1 MPRNNAAAQRE
12 RERQQRERQQREAQ
26 QRAQREAQ
34 QRAQR
39 EAQQRA
45 QREAQQRAQREAQQ
59 RAQREAQQRAKQE
72 ADRRAKQQAQQKA
85 KQEADRRAKQQAQQK
100 AKQDANRKAQQQK
113 QQQQKGKQQGNVKA
127 AIRQAEAGGITRK
140 ELQKISKQ
148 TGASNQEI
156 VKRMDAMNKAGR
168 DVRLNAGAANT
179 IVRQAQKTPYDPF
192 GRQPSFGTGNI
203 ARALQGMIGT
213 PGSPGAMIKGQR
225 IGGREAIPGTGPMA
239 GGMQIRKGGR
249 PAVIRGMAQPAAPA
263 KPAAPMPA
271 MPAPVDGG
279 MGDGG
284 MGDGGLGGFDFAS
297 LFDGLFGGMEEPMMP
312 QMPALESFA
321 PVSADVLAPVSA
333 DRDPLQLAAL
343 GQSYASDMIRAKQ
356 RQAQGRRAYMRGGQA
371 VGGVGSPLAALL
383 SIGGLTL

>member
-59 RAQREAQQRAKQE
+59 RAQREAQQRAQRE
-72 ADRRAKQQAQQKA
+72 AQQRA

>member
-1 MPRNNAAAQRE
+1 MAPRNNAAAQRERERQQRE

-39 EAQQRA
+39 ES
-45 QREAQQRAQREAQQ
+45 QQ

-85 KQEADRRAKQQAQQK
+85 KQDADRK
-100 AKQDANRKAQQQK
+100 AKQ

-127 AIRQAEAGGITRK
+127 AIRQAETGGITRK

-148 TGASNQEI
+148 TGASNQQI

-179 IVRQAQKTPYDPF
+179 IIKQAQKTPYDPF
-192 GRQPSFGTGNI
+192 GRQPSLGTGNI

-213 PGSPGAMIKGQR
+213 PGSPAPRNPNTGADGGF
-225 IGGREAIPGTGPMA
+225 GGRAAVPGTGLMA

-249 PAVIRGMAQPAAPA
+249 PAVMRQVLPAAPA
-263 KPAAPMPA
+263 KPAAPA
-271 MPAPVDGG
+271 SVDT
-279 MGDGG
+279 GDGTG
-284 MGDGGLGGFDFAS
+284 TGTGTGTGDGLNGFDFAS
-297 LFDGLFGGMEEPMMP
+297 FFDGLFGGMEEPMMP
-312 QMPALESFA
+312 DMPSLESFA
-321 PVSADVLAPVSA
+321 PISADVQT
-333 DRDPLQLAAL
+333 RDPLQLAAL

-356 RQAQGRRAYMRGGQA
+356 RQAQGRRAYMRGGQSTA
-371 VGGVGSPLAALL
+371 GGGLSPLAALL